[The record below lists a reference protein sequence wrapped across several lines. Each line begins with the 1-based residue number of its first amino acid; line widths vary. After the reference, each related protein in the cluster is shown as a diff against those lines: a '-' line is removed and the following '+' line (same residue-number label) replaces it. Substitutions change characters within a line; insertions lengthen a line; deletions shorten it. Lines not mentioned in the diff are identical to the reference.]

1 MASPQSTAT
10 PPLSATSRPDEAH
23 ARAYAGYVITTTPIR
38 VVFLLFYFEAW
49 DSLDE
54 VYRRMAADPGFDPIV
69 VTIPRKLTGDED
81 FGDEHKV
88 SAFLE
93 ERGIPHER
101 FAYTDDAVGLARLK
115 SLHPDYVF
123 LNYPWQRNY
132 QESYRV
138 ESLVTFTR
146 VCYVPYFSLYLVNEP
161 GVDGVAPHQY
171 TQTTHQLAHLLFLQ
185 DGSVVDALNELEP
198 GNSRV
203 RLTGTPKIDAL
214 IRAGSEAEPLWPIER
229 SLPSGETPFRLL
241 WGPHHSYGQRWLN
254 FGVFT
259 ETCEAMLQWAERHA
273 DVDIVLRPH
282 PFMWGTLVDRDL
294 MTPEQVASWRARWD
308 ALSNTAVDVNSSYPR
323 LFVGADALFTDG
335 ISFIAEYP
343 LVTGKPAIFW
353 EKPDHWAFTPLGV
366 LAADTTLRVTN
377 MTEFDEAVA
386 AVRSHTAADRSS
398 QIAALRDTVSPH
410 PGQAARLIVDA
421 VRADHQAD

>member
-1 MASPQSTAT
+1 MS
-10 PPLSATSRPDEAH
+10 
-23 ARAYAGYVITTTPIR
+23 TTTPIR

-54 VYRRMAADPGFDPIV
+54 VYRLMAADPQFDPIV
-69 VTIPRKLTGDED
+69 ITIPRKLTGDED

-88 SAFLE
+88 SAFLD

-101 FAYTDDAVGLARLK
+101 FRFDDDTEGLERLRA
-115 SLHPDYVF
+115 LNPDYVF

-138 ESLVTFTR
+138 ESLASFTR
-146 VCYVPYFSLYLVNEP
+146 VCYVPYFALYLVNEP

-185 DGSVVDALNELEP
+185 DGSVVDALNQLEP
-198 GNSRV
+198 GNTRV
-203 RLTGTPKIDAL
+203 HLTGTPKIDAL
-214 IRAGSEAEPLWPIER
+214 IRAGSEARPLWPVNR
-229 SLPSGETPFRLL
+229 SLPSGGRPFRLL

-259 ETCEAMLQWAERHA
+259 ETCEEMLQWAELHP
-273 DVDIVLRPH
+273 DVDVVLRPH

-308 ALSNTAVDVNSSYPR
+308 ALPNTAVDVNSSYPR
-323 LFVGADALFTDG
+323 LFVAADALLTDG

-353 EKPDHWAFTPLGV
+353 EKYDHWAFTPLGE
-366 LAADTTLRVTN
+366 LAADTTLRVTS
-377 MTEFDEAVA
+377 MAEFDVTFT
-386 AVRSHTAADRSS
+386 AVRSNTAEDRTTE
-398 QIAALRDTVSPH
+398 IATLRAQVSPH
-410 PGQAARLIVDA
+410 PGRAAHMIVDI
-421 VRADHQAD
+421 VRADHQSG

>member
-1 MASPQSTAT
+1 MTAT
-10 PPLSATSRPDEAH
+10 A
-23 ARAYAGYVITTTPIR
+23 PIR

-54 VYRRMAADPGFDPIV
+54 VYRLMAADPEFDPIV

-81 FGDEHKV
+81 FGDEPKV
-88 SAFLE
+88 SAFLT

-101 FAYTDDAVGLARLK
+101 FDYSDDTVGLARLVA
-115 SLHPDYVF
+115 LRPDYVF

-138 ESLVTFTR
+138 ESLASFTK

-161 GVDGVAPHQY
+161 GVVGVAPHQF

-185 DGSVVDALNELEP
+185 DASVVEALNHVEP
-198 GNSRV
+198 DNIRV
-203 RLTGTPKIDAL
+203 HLTGTPKIDAL
-214 IRAGSEAEPLWPIER
+214 VRAGSEAQPLWPIER
-229 SLPSGETPFRLL
+229 TSPTAERPFRLV

-259 ETCEAMLQWAERHA
+259 ETCEAMLEWTRSHP
-273 DVDIVLRPH
+273 DVDVVLRPH

-294 MTPEQVASWRARWD
+294 MTPDQVASWRERWD
-308 ALSNTAVDVNSSYPR
+308 ALPNTAVDVNSSFPR
-323 LFVGADALFTDG
+323 LFVAADALITDG

-353 EKPDHWAFTPLGV
+353 EKSGHWAFTPLGD
-366 LAADTTLRVTN
+366 AAAATTLRVTS
-377 MTEFDEAVA
+377 MAEFDEAFA
-386 AVRSHTAADRSS
+386 TVRTDTAPDRTT
-398 QIAALRDTVSPH
+398 QIAALRAQVSPY
-410 PGQAARLIVDA
+410 PGRAAQIIVDT
-421 VRADHQAD
+421 VRADHDG